1 MFDRLNLLTPEASA
15 EEQFIETT
23 DQDEPS
29 VEVDPKATASL
40 LRVNISHEERIFFV
54 AQRVVES
61 LGVPYPLRP
70 CSPEDRAWLTRLFQ
84 EHPATAA
91 QSLTEYRDLVAG
103 ELIGTVDERALSIWD
118 NYSESEAYALLGE
131 ASPDQIATLALSAVV
146 DLVRPAKTVRQQMVR
161 TLLAGQRPGS
171 AWGVLAG
178 RLVDSFLAREA
189 TVSNPHYLY
198 REATAGDLLAKRRAE
213 AEQWGHLV
221 AEVIRFPGSPVGTD
235 AQDVFE
241 RLVSAWHTSR
251 VAGAGRRGR

>member
-1 MFDRLNLLTPEASA
+1 
-15 EEQFIETT
+15 
-23 DQDEPS
+23 
-29 VEVDPKATASL
+29 
-40 LRVNISHEERIFFV
+40 
-54 AQRVVES
+54 
-61 LGVPYPLRP
+61 
-70 CSPEDRAWLTRLFQ
+70 
-84 EHPATAA
+84 
-91 QSLTEYRDLVAG
+91 
-103 ELIGTVDERALSIWD
+103 
-118 NYSESEAYALLGE
+118 
-131 ASPDQIATLALSAVV
+131 V